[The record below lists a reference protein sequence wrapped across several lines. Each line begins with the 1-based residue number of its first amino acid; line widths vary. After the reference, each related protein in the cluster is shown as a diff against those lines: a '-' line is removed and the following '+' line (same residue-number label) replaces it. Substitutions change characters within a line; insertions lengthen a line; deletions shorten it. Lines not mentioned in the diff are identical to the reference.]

1 MYLLWI
7 VKYIL
12 CDTSSMWASPR
23 RGSGELRK
31 GHIEH
36 RPPTG
41 RSEVTHDARVDP
53 RFLVSEL

>member
-12 CDTSSMWASPR
+12 CDTSSMWASPQ
-23 RGSGELRK
+23 RGSGKLRK
-31 GHIEH
+31 GHIKH
-36 RPPTG
+36 CPHTG
-41 RSEVTHDARVDP
+41 RSEVMHNACVHP

>member
-36 RPPTG
+36 RPHTG